1 MRPPA
6 RNAMEVVAFE
16 RAKRQRSMDWC
27 TMQALW
33 RVHRMGA
40 RTRWPQLLQRMRF
53 MSTGP
58 AAYSQLD
65 RLFINGQWV
74 TGLSSRSN
82 TDTDP
87 YNGETL
93 AHIQQATPQQLD
105 AAYAAAQAAQT
116 SWGQTL
122 PQVRAGLL
130 ARVAQVLDAR
140 AEEIIRWIIRESG
153 STRLKATIELM
164 SAKGIVLEAAS
175 FPSRMQGE
183 ILPSAFPGQS
193 SRVYRAPLGVVGI
206 ISPWNFPFHLSM
218 RSIAPALATGN
229 TVVLKPASDT
239 PVTGGTLLAAI
250 FEEAGAP
257 AGTIN
262 VLVGAGSEIGDAFV
276 AHAVPRFISFT
287 GSTPVGQGIG
297 QLATGGKHLKR
308 VALELGGNAPIVVL
322 DDADI
327 EDAAAGAVAGRFLHQ
342 GQICMSTNRAIVDAK
357 VYEPFVAAVK
367 QRVLAL
373 KHGNPDAMETV
384 IGPIINAKQL
394 ADVQAKIARALQDG
408 ARLVLGGAAQG
419 NVLPPHVLAD
429 VDPSWSIAKDET
441 FGPVLPI
448 LKARDE
454 THALE
459 LANATEFGLSSSVYT
474 RDLER
479 GVRFARGIEAGMTH
493 VNNMSVGDQPNAPF
507 GGEKNSGLGRFNGH
521 WILDEFT
528 RTHWIT
534 VQEQGQARYPL

>member
-1 MRPPA
+1 MNTP
-6 RNAMEVVAFE
+6 
-16 RAKRQRSMDWC
+16 S
-27 TMQALW
+27 
-33 RVHRMGA
+33 
-40 RTRWPQLLQRMRF
+40 
-53 MSTGP
+53 S
-58 AAYSQLD
+58 AYTQLD
-65 RLFINGQWV
+65 RLLINGQWV
-74 TGLSSRSN
+74 AGQSSRIN
-82 TDTDP
+82 TDTNP
-87 YNGETL
+87 YDHSVL
-93 AHIQQATPQQLD
+93 AEIPQATLEQLD
-105 AAYAAAQAAQT
+105 QAYAAAEHAQT
-116 SWGQTL
+116 TWKQTL
-122 PQVRAGLL
+122 PQERAGLL
-130 ARVAQVLDAR
+130 QRVAQVLDAR
-140 AEEIIRWIIRESG
+140 AEEIISWIIRESG

-164 SAKGIVLEAAS
+164 SAKGIVLAS
-175 FPSRMQGE
+175 AGYPFQMQGE
-183 ILPSAFPGQS
+183 LLPSVFPGQS
-193 SRVYRAPLGVVGI
+193 SRVYREALGVIGV

-239 PVTGGTLLAAI
+239 PVTGGTLLGAI

-262 VLVGAGSEIGDAFV
+262 VVVGAGSEIGDAFV
-276 AHAVPRFISFT
+276 AHATPRFISFT
-287 GSTPVGQGIG
+287 GSTPVGKNIG
-297 QLATGGKHLKR
+297 QIATGGAHIKR

-357 VYEPFVAAVK
+357 VYDQFVAAVEK
-367 QRVLAL
+367 RVKAL
-373 KHGNPDAMETV
+373 KFGNPDLMENV

-394 ADVQAKIARALQDG
+394 ADVQAKIARALSDG
-408 ARLVLGGAAQG
+408 ARLVVGGEAQG

-429 VDPSWSIAKDET
+429 VDPEWSIAKDET

-448 LKARDE
+448 IKARDE
-454 THALE
+454 AHALE

-493 VNNMSVGDQPNAPF
+493 VNNMSVGDQANAPF

-534 VQEQGQARYPL
+534 VQEQGQAHYPL

>member
-1 MRPPA
+1 
-6 RNAMEVVAFE
+6 
-16 RAKRQRSMDWC
+16 
-27 TMQALW
+27 
-33 RVHRMGA
+33 
-40 RTRWPQLLQRMRF
+40 
-53 MSTGP
+53 MSTAP

-65 RLFINGQWV
+65 QLFINGQWV
-74 TGLSSRSN
+74 TGLSSRTN
-82 TDTDP
+82 TDTNP

-93 AHIQQATPQQLD
+93 AHIQQASAAQLHT
-105 AAYAAAQAAQT
+105 AYVAAQAAQT

-122 PQVRAGLL
+122 PQERAGLL
-130 ARVAQVLDAR
+130 ARVAQILDSR
-140 AEEIIRWIIRESG
+140 AEEIIGWIIRESG

-183 ILPSAFPGQS
+183 LLPSVFPGQS
-193 SRVYRAPLGVVGI
+193 SRVYREPLGVVGI

-239 PVTGGTLLAAI
+239 PVTGGTLLGAI

-276 AHAVPRFISFT
+276 EHPIPRFISFT

-297 QLATGGKHLKR
+297 RLATGGQHLKR

-357 VYEPFVAAVK
+357 VYDQFVAAVEK
-367 QRVLAL
+367 RVKGL
-373 KHGNPDAMETV
+373 KFGNPDLMENV
-384 IGPIINAKQL
+384 VGPIINAKQL
-394 ADVQAKIARALQDG
+394 ADVQAKIAHALQDG
-408 ARLVLGGAAQG
+408 ARLVVGGEAQG

-429 VDPSWSIAKDET
+429 VDPAWSIAKDET

-448 LKARDE
+448 IKARDE
-454 THALE
+454 AHALE

-521 WILDEFT
+521 WIVDEFT
-528 RTHWIT
+528 RTHWVT
-534 VQEQGQARYPL
+534 VQEQGKAHYPL

>member
-1 MRPPA
+1 M
-6 RNAMEVVAFE
+6 NTE
-16 RAKRQRSMDWC
+16 
-27 TMQALW
+27 
-33 RVHRMGA
+33 
-40 RTRWPQLLQRMRF
+40 
-53 MSTGP
+53 P
-58 AAYSQLD
+58 AAYQQLD
-65 RLFINGQWV
+65 QLFIHGQWV
-74 TGLSSRSN
+74 KGLSSH
-82 TDTDP
+82 TDTNTNP
-87 YNGETL
+87 FNGDTL
-93 AHIQQATPQQLD
+93 ATIAQANLEQLD
-105 AAYAAAQAAQT
+105 EAYAAAHTAQK
-116 SWGQTL
+116 SWGCTL
-122 PQVRAGLL
+122 PQERAGLL

-140 AEEIIRWIIRESG
+140 AEEIIGWIIRESG
-153 STRLKATIELM
+153 STRLKATIEWM

-183 ILPSAFPGQS
+183 LLPAMFPGQS
-193 SRVYRAPLGVVGI
+193 SRVYREPLGVVGI

-218 RSIAPALATGN
+218 RSVAPALATGN

-257 AGTIN
+257 AGTLN
-262 VLVGAGSEIGDAFV
+262 VVVGAGSEIGDAFV
-276 AHAVPRFISFT
+276 EHPTPRFISFT
-287 GSTPVGQGIG
+287 GSTPVGQRIG
-297 QLATGGKHLKR
+297 RLATGGKHLKR

-327 EDAAAGAVAGRFLHQ
+327 NDAAAGAVAGRFLHQ

-357 VYEPFVAAVK
+357 VYDQFIAAVE
-367 QRVLAL
+367 QRVKAL
-373 KHGNPDAMETV
+373 KYGDPDLMENV
-384 IGPIINAKQL
+384 IGPLINAQQL

-408 ARLVLGGAAQG
+408 ARLVVGGAAQG

-429 VDPSWSIAKDET
+429 VDPQWSIAKDES

-448 LKARDE
+448 IQARDE
-454 THALE
+454 AHALE

-474 RDLER
+474 QDLER
-479 GVRFARGIEAGMTH
+479 GVRFARAMEVGMTH

-521 WILDEFT
+521 WILEEFT

-534 VQEQGQARYPL
+534 VQDQGRARYPL

>member
-1 MRPPA
+1 MGT
-6 RNAMEVVAFE
+6 ESVAY
-16 RAKRQRSMDWC
+16 Q
-27 TMQALW
+27 
-33 RVHRMGA
+33 
-40 RTRWPQLLQRMRF
+40 QLHQ
-53 MSTGP
+53 
-58 AAYSQLD
+58 
-65 RLFINGQWV
+65 LFINGQWV
-74 TGLSSRSN
+74 NGLSSRSN
-82 TDTDP
+82 TDTNP

-93 AHIQQATPQQLD
+93 ATIQQATLEQLD
-105 AAYAAAQAAQT
+105 TAYAAAAQAQK
-116 SWGQTL
+116 SWGQSL
-122 PQVRAGLL
+122 PQERSSLL
-130 ARVAQVLDAR
+130 MRVAQVLDAR
-140 AEEIIRWIIRESG
+140 SAEIIDWIIRESG

-164 SAKGIVLEAAS
+164 SAKGVVMEAAS
-175 FPSRMQGE
+175 YPSRMGGE
-183 ILPSAFPGQS
+183 LLTSIYPGQS
-193 SRVYRAPLGVVGI
+193 SRVYREPLGVIGV

-239 PVTGGTLLAAI
+239 PITGGTLLGAI

-297 QLATGGKHLKR
+297 KLATGGQHLKR

-357 VYEPFVAAVK
+357 VYDQFVATVEKRVK
-367 QRVLAL
+367 GL
-373 KHGNPDAMETV
+373 KFGNPDLMDNV

-394 ADVQAKIARALQDG
+394 GDVQAKIARALQDG
-408 ARLVLGGAAQG
+408 ARLIVGGGAQG

-429 VDPSWSIAKDET
+429 VDPEWSIAKDET

-448 LKARDE
+448 IKARDE
-454 THALE
+454 AHALE

-521 WILDEFT
+521 WIVDEFT
-528 RTHWIT
+528 RTHWVT
-534 VQEQGQARYPL
+534 VQEQGQAHYPL

>member
-1 MRPPA
+1 MTS
-6 RNAMEVVAFE
+6 V
-16 RAKRQRSMDWC
+16 S
-27 TMQALW
+27 
-33 RVHRMGA
+33 
-40 RTRWPQLLQRMRF
+40 
-53 MSTGP
+53 
-58 AAYSQLD
+58 AAYQQLNQ
-65 RLFINGQWV
+65 LFINGQWIA
-74 TGLSSRSN
+74 GQSSRAN
-82 TDTDP
+82 IDTNP

-93 AHIQQATPQQLD
+93 AQIQQATSAQLD
-105 AAYAAAQAAQT
+105 SAYEAAQT
-116 SWGQTL
+116 AQKAWAKTL
-122 PQVRAGLL
+122 PQERAAVLQ
-130 ARVAQVLDAR
+130 RVVQILDAR
-140 AEEIIRWIIRESG
+140 AEEIISWIIRESG

-164 SAKGIVLEAAS
+164 SAKGIVQAS
-175 FPSRMQGE
+175 AGFPFQMSGE
-183 ILPSAFPGQS
+183 LLPSIFPGQS
-193 SRVYRAPLGVVGI
+193 SRVYREPLGVVGV

-239 PVTGGTLLAAI
+239 PVTGGTLLGAI

-276 AHAVPRFISFT
+276 EHAVPRFISFT

-297 QLATGGKHLKR
+297 RLATGGKHLKR

-357 VYEPFVAAVK
+357 VYDQFVAAVEK
-367 QRVLAL
+367 RVKAL
-373 KHGNPDAMETV
+373 KFGNPDLMENV

-408 ARLVLGGAAQG
+408 ARLVVGGEAQG

-429 VDPSWSIAKDET
+429 VDPEWSIAKDET

-448 LKARDE
+448 IKARDE
-454 THALE
+454 VHALE

-507 GGEKNSGLGRFNGH
+507 GGEKNSGLGRFNGQ
-521 WILDEFT
+521 WILEEFT

-534 VQEQGQARYPL
+534 VQEQGQAHYPL

>member
-1 MRPPA
+1 MPA
-6 RNAMEVVAFE
+6 TIA
-16 RAKRQRSMDWC
+16 
-27 TMQALW
+27 
-33 RVHRMGA
+33 
-40 RTRWPQLLQRMRF
+40 P
-53 MSTGP
+53 
-58 AAYSQLD
+58 YSQLHQ
-65 RLFINGQWV
+65 LFIDGQWLE
-74 TGLSSRSN
+74 GQSSRIN
-82 TDTDP
+82 TDIDP
-87 YNGETL
+87 YTGATL
-93 AHIQQATPQQLD
+93 AEIKQTTPEQLNT
-105 AAYAAAQAAQT
+105 AYAAAKKAQEVWAQ
-116 SWGQTL
+116 SL
-122 PQVRAGLL
+122 PPERTGLL
-130 ARVAQVLDAR
+130 MRVVQILEQR
-140 AEEIIRWIIRESG
+140 AEEIIGWIIRESG

-164 SAKGIVLEAAS
+164 SAKGIVMEAAS
-175 FPSRMQGE
+175 FPSRMAGDL
-183 ILPSAFPGQS
+183 LPSIFPGQS
-193 SRVYRAPLGVVGI
+193 SRVYREPLGVIGV

-262 VLVGAGSEIGDAFV
+262 VVVGAGSEIGDAFV
-276 AHAVPRFISFT
+276 EHPTPHLISFT

-297 QLATGGKHLKR
+297 KLATSGKHLKR

-357 VYEPFVAAVK
+357 VYDQFVAAVER
-367 QRVLAL
+367 RVKTL
-373 KHGNPDAMETV
+373 KYGNPDLMESA
-384 IGPIINAKQL
+384 IGPIINSRQL
-394 ADVQAKIARALQDG
+394 QDIQQRIAHALQDG
-408 ARLVLGGAAQG
+408 ARLIIGGEAQG

-429 VDPSWSIAKDET
+429 VDPEWAIAKEES

-454 THALE
+454 AHALE
-459 LANATEFGLSSSVYT
+459 LANATEYGLSSSVYT
-474 RDLER
+474 QNLER

-493 VNNMSVGDQPNAPF
+493 VNNMTVGDQPNAPF

-521 WILDEFT
+521 WILEEFT

-534 VQEQGQARYPL
+534 VQEQGKAQYPL